1 MNFKKYIS
9 ILLAFSIFNLAISP
23 YVIEA
28 KEQSNTSNQS
38 DEIERTLELL
48 SETDNPTL
56 DLLDEIPMHI
66 AEQGTYESAK
76 WLNDHNTELKGK
88 FVADEEYVKFI
99 PEKSKIVQRSACSCA
114 WEVTKSTALNF
125 IPWAKILKVKQVA
138 KGLGGFAKLTKLIYK
153 SYKHQRNIGLT
164 KKKALKKA
172 VKNVVSSKKF
182 GNAKVEVVYQ
192 FFELDGVFKECFR

>member
-1 MNFKKYIS
+1 MNLKKYIF
-9 ILLAFSIFNLAISP
+9 ILLAFAIFNLAISP
-23 YVIEA
+23 YIIEA
-28 KEQSNTSNQS
+28 KEQSNASNQS
-38 DEIERTLELL
+38 DEIEKTLELL

-56 DLLDEIPMHI
+56 DLLDELPMHI

-76 WLNDHNTELKGK
+76 WLNDHNTELKGT

-99 PEKSKIVQRSACSCA
+99 PEKSKVVQRSAGSCA

-182 GNAKVEVVYQ
+182 GNAKVEAVYQ